1 WIGAPPL
8 EAGAV
13 QLTVTWAFPAVAATA
28 VGAPGAVAGVMLLE
42 GAEATPEPFT
52 LPAVTVTVYAVPF
65 VRPVTADVVVAA
77 LRWVAVTP
85 RGDEVTA
92 DEVIGLPPLE
102 AGAVQLTVASAL
114 PAAAVTPVGAPGTV
128 AEGVTAFDAA
138 EAGPAPTLLAAVT
151 EKV

>member
-1 WIGAPPL
+1 MTVALDVVPL
-8 EAGAV
+8 GV
-13 QLTVTWAFPAVAATA
+13 VA
-28 VGAPGAVAGVMLLE
+28 
-42 GAEATPEPFT
+42 
-52 LPAVTVTVYAVPF
+52 
-65 VRPVTADVVVAA
+65 VRP
-77 LRWVAVTP
+77 P
-85 RGDEVTA
+85 GDEVTVY
-92 DEVIGLPPLE
+92 EVIGLPPLE